1 MNFGEVKAAT
11 KPRVVILISGSGSNM
26 SAIVDAL
33 KAEKVEVEI
42 AAVISNKEEV
52 AGLQKAHDRN
62 LHTAVLSHKNFDSRE
77 PYSMAFIPLINS
89 FQADLILLAG
99 LMGVRWPV
107 FDQSFSYL
115 FLYVSHSFLP

>member
-52 AGLQKAHDRN
+52 AGLQKARDRN
-62 LHTAVLSHKNFDSRE
+62 LHTEVLSHKNFDSRE
-77 PYSMAFIPLINS
+77 AYEMALIQLINS
-89 FQADLILLAG
+89 FQIGRASCRER
-99 LMGVRWPV
+99 V
-107 FDQSFSYL
+107 
-115 FLYVSHSFLP
+115 